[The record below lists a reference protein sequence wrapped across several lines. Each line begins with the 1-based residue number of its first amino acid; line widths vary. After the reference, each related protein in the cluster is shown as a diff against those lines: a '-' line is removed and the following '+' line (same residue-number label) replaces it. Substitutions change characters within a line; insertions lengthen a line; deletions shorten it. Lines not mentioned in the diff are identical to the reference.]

1 MPGQKRLDLDYMMT
15 CREVSTLL
23 STGQFD
29 DAPLTRWLAVRL
41 HLAMC
46 RHCTAFRR
54 QLERLSRAARAASLD
69 FEREPSPD
77 FESKV
82 RTRVELEA

>member
-1 MPGQKRLDLDYMMT
+1 MPERKGLGLDYMMT
-15 CREVSTLL
+15 CKEVSTLL
-23 STGQFD
+23 STGQLD
-29 DAPLTRWLAVRL
+29 DAPLTRRLAVRL

-54 QLERLSRAARAASLD
+54 QLERLARAAQAASRD
-69 FEREPSPD
+69 FEREPVPD

-82 RTRVELEA
+82 RKRVEL

>member
-1 MPGQKRLDLDYMMT
+1 MPGRKGLDLDSMMS
-15 CREVSTLL
+15 CKEVSTLL
-23 STGQFD
+23 STGQID
-29 DAPLTRWLAVRL
+29 DAPLTRRLAVRL

-54 QLERLSRAARAASLD
+54 QLERLTRAARAASFD
-69 FEREPSPD
+69 FEREPPPD

-82 RTRVELEA
+82 RARLELGS